1 MRKAP
6 WKPLAVAASLLGGIA
21 LKVYYTPKG
30 LQAYIVPT
38 LYWGLVAALVILVEG
53 GLENT
58 FHRRSKK
65 MLKIAL
71 LISAVQIFINI
82 DAGLITQF
90 GNSPAALTP
99 IAIMLNLSRV
109 ISNLVGV
116 EVSRSYMVK
125 LGRKNNLNIGIG
137 AVSVFYTFVS
147 TSLTGLFN
155 IGDRLVYVKY
165 LGEVFLPSLAENM
178 VSTYLGLLGGP
189 VSSLAY
195 RVPSSVFQ
203 WVSPILPDLPWGF
216 KSLIGVMVPTVGFV
230 AIAATATVSD
240 YISAG
245 VRNIRNWGELKEDK
259 GSVQSFVLSIV
270 MVLVIWST
278 TGLLGFQPRV
288 VVSGSMTPSIQVGD
302 IVVSVDTRPEE
313 LRVGDVILYMAGK
326 IPIMHRITE
335 VNGGIGNLH
344 FITKGDA
351 NDTPDDPVFP
361 RQVKGKLVMT
371 IPKVGWVPLRLRSV
385 FFTIAKTATD
395 STWARYAIIGL
406 APITAAAGA
415 LGMLNGRKGR
425 KGKYRK

>member
-1 MRKAP
+1 MRKGP
-6 WKPLAVAASLLGGIA
+6 WKPLAVVGSLLGGIA
-21 LKVYYTPKG
+21 LKVYYSPKG
-30 LQAYIVPT
+30 ILAYLVPL
-38 LYWGLVAALVILVEG
+38 LYWGLVTGLIILVEG
-53 GLENT
+53 GVENT
-58 FHRRSKK
+58 FHRRNKK
-65 MLKIAL
+65 MLRIAL
-71 LISAVQIFINI
+71 LISAVQIFINV

-90 GNSPAALTP
+90 GRSPAALTP
-99 IAIMLNLSRV
+99 LAITLNLSRV
-109 ISNLVGV
+109 VSNLVGV
-116 EVSRSYMVK
+116 EVSRGYLVK
-125 LGRKNNLNIGIG
+125 LGRKKNLNVVIGI
-137 AVSVFYTFVS
+137 VSVFYTFVS

-155 IGDRLVYVKY
+155 IGDRLAYVKY

-189 VSSLAY
+189 LSSLCY

-240 YISAG
+240 YVAAG

-259 GSVQSFVLSIV
+259 GSVQSFVFAII

-288 VVSGSMTPSIQVGD
+288 VVSGSMTPMIQIGD
-302 IVVSVDTRPEE
+302 IVVSVDTKPEQ
-313 LRVGDVILYMAGK
+313 LRVGDVILYMAGQT
-326 IPIMHRITE
+326 PIMHRVTE

-371 IPKVGWVPLRLRSV
+371 IPKVGWIPLRLRSV
-385 FFTIAKTATD
+385 FFTIAKTVTN
-395 STWARYAIIGL
+395 SMWARYTIIGL
-406 APITAAAGA
+406 TPITAATGA
-415 LGMLNGRKGR
+415 LGILNGKKVRKR
-425 KGKYRK
+425 KYRK